1 MLDSWFDACAYLMP
15 FGKNSCL
22 TALRHFPRWHQ
33 LACASL
39 NGICAGIC
47 SILLFI
53 SSPKL
58 TSPYFCFFHSLLV
71 LTNSVH
77 LPSAPKR
84 LTVRARF
91 ARLWTASPLT
101 YGARW
106 NKRRT
111 PGEGFPWLSSGTVS
125 LNNFVKILVCTGFC
139 VDTESATVWAPKGRV
154 WHLSVSFL
162 AKFCIA

>member
-1 MLDSWFDACAYLMP
+1 MP

-58 TSPYFCFFHSLLV
+58 TAQYIIPFFTAFWFKIYSFSPIHPEEANGPDTKAAQDLSPYWRVPVPPNSVKYGAGWDKRRTSAKDFHDYLLV
-71 LTNSVH
+71 LSPWITSSRFLSIQVFALMQKMDCLSRNAAS
-77 LPSAPKR
+77 
-84 LTVRARF
+84 LTF
-91 ARLWTASPLT
+91 S
-101 YGARW
+101 
-106 NKRRT
+106 
-111 PGEGFPWLSSGTVS
+111 VS
-125 LNNFVKILVCTGFC
+125 L
-139 VDTESATVWAPKGRV
+139 
-154 WHLSVSFL
+154 L

>member
-1 MLDSWFDACAYLMP
+1 MP

-111 PGEGFPWLSSGTVS
+111 SAKDFHGYLLVLSPWITSSRFLSIQVFALMQKTDCLSRKATSLTFSVS
-125 LNNFVKILVCTGFC
+125 L
-139 VDTESATVWAPKGRV
+139 
-154 WHLSVSFL
+154 L